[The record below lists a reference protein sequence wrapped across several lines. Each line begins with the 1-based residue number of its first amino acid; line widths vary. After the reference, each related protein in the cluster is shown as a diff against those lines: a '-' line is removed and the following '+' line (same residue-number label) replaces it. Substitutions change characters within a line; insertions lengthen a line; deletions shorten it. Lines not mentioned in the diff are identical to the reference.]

1 MIKSI
6 EVKVRHYKR
15 GTWITGSFIGVE
27 ALTNLLKQLEKKRTI
42 EISEDFEAGLVFEII
57 TTNAFKIIV
66 KADDYEDLKEI
77 KVIWKEL

>member
-27 ALTNLLKQLEKKRTI
+27 ALTNLLKQLEKK
-42 EISEDFEAGLVFEII
+42 
-57 TTNAFKIIV
+57 NN
-66 KADDYEDLKEI
+66 
-77 KVIWKEL
+77 

>member
-15 GTWITGSFIGVE
+15 GTWFTGSFIGVE
-27 ALTNLLKQLEKKRTI
+27 ELSNLLKQLEKKRTI
-42 EISEDFEAGLVFEII
+42 EISEDFEAGLVFETI

-77 KVIWKEL
+77 KAI

>member
-42 EISEDFEAGLVFEII
+42 EISEDFEAGLVIETI
-57 TTNAFKIIV
+57 TTSEFKIIV

-77 KVIWKEL
+77 KVI

>member
-42 EISEDFEAGLVFEII
+42 EISEDFEAGLVIETI
-57 TTNAFKIIV
+57 TTNALKIII

-77 KVIWKEL
+77 EAI